1 MIEVVSSKLKKDG
14 RFHLLFIFIVHVQD
28 LKQLKRTPKTLSV
41 LFEITQL

>member
-28 LKQLKRTPKTLSV
+28 LKQLKRTRAFFYIDHT
-41 LFEITQL
+41 

>member
-28 LKQLKRTPKTLSV
+28 LKQLKRTQDFFYIDHT
-41 LFEITQL
+41 